1 MKSKDRKRFS
11 HRIDMWDDD
20 ARTSLSISPAS
31 RILILQWQPIAR
43 RACAGPVPLS
53 RFGRARGLSRTPESG
68 A

>member
-11 HRIDMWDDD
+11 IESTCGTMT

-53 RFGRARGLSRTPESG
+53 RFGRAHGFSRTAESG